1 MYFFLPT
8 NICAIPRKYGWEK
21 EKNWLVIRHR
31 IWNDK
36 REDFGQYVC
45 VSEKERKLYSG
56 SEIQKFGYFF
66 CFGMKKSLC
75 NKIFCCYSH
84 KNMYEIYLTSFSS
97 LYKDNRNVSLVINL
111 MWKVVLHTVSHV
123 RVYFPNAW
131 IIFFTVHTDPY
142 FLRLLQSLFCCLAF
156 YT

>member
-1 MYFFLPT
+1 MCYSQK
-8 NICAIPRKYGWEK
+8 IWMGKRKKLTCHKTQNLKWQTRRL
-21 EKNWLVIRHR
+21 WS
-31 IWNDK
+31 
-36 REDFGQYVC
+36 VC
-45 VSEKERKLYSG
+45 VCVRERE
-56 SEIQKFGYFF
+56 EIVQWVGNSKIWLFF

-97 LYKDNRNVSLVINL
+97 LYKDNRNVSLVTNF

-131 IIFFTVHTDPY
+131 IIFFYSTHRPLFSQTPAVP
-142 FLRLLQSLFCCLAF
+142 FLLSGFLYIAK
-156 YT
+156 YP

>member
-1 MYFFLPT
+1 MYFFTHKYLCYSQK
-8 NICAIPRKYGWEK
+8 IWMGKRKKLTCHKIQNLKWQTRRLWSVCVREK
-21 EKNWLVIRHR
+21 EKIVQWAGISKIWL
-31 IWNDK
+31 
-36 REDFGQYVC
+36 
-45 VSEKERKLYSG
+45 
-56 SEIQKFGYFF
+56 FF

-97 LYKDNRNVSLVINL
+97 LYKDNRNVSLVTNF

>member
-1 MYFFLPT
+1 MLFPENMDGKKKIDLSQDTEFEMT
-8 NICAIPRKYGWEK
+8 NEKTLVSMCVCQRKRGNCTVGRK
-21 EKNWLVIRHR
+21 FKNLVI
-31 IWNDK
+31 
-36 REDFGQYVC
+36 
-45 VSEKERKLYSG
+45 
-56 SEIQKFGYFF
+56 FF

>member
-1 MYFFLPT
+1 MGK
-8 NICAIPRKYGWEK
+8 RKKLTCHKTQNLKWQTRR
-21 EKNWLVIRHR
+21 LCSVS
-31 IWNDK
+31 
-36 REDFGQYVC
+36 VC
-45 VSEKERKLYSG
+45 VRERE
-56 SEIQKFGYFF
+56 EIVQWAGNSKIWLSF

-97 LYKDNRNVSLVINL
+97 LYKDNRNVSLVTNF

-131 IIFFTVHTDPY
+131 IIFFYSTHRPLFSQTPAVP
-142 FLRLLQSLFCCLAF
+142 FLLSGFLYIAK
-156 YT
+156 YP